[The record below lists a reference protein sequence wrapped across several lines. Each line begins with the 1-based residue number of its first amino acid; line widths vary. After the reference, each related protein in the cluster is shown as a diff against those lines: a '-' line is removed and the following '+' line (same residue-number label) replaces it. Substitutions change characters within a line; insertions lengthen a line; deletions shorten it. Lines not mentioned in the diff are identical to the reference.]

1 MSRYTENVQQ
11 RIIFVVV
18 LHYETIVFYKKQ
30 KALKAKRKILFNT
43 LMNNCV
49 NMLVKDY
56 NYFCFI
62 FRLYIHFYFLY
73 SPFSSYEIV
82 SKIKLH
88 RLSVI

>member
-1 MSRYTENVQQ
+1 M
-11 RIIFVVV
+11 VV
-18 LHYETIVFYKKQ
+18 LHYKTVFNKKH
-30 KALKAKRKILFNT
+30 KALKGKRKILFNT
-43 LMNNCV
+43 LMNNCI